1 MATAAPRSRFAID
14 DSRKMNQ
21 KNVIISKGINWAILW
36 LYLLLVGI
44 GFLAIFSVEHKPDE
58 NVWQTLT
65 SFKNNYSKQLLFIGI
80 GLAIG
85 SFILLMDSKFFTTTS
100 NLLYAIGILLMLS
113 TFVIGKEIKGSKSW
127 IPLGFM
133 NLQPAELC
141 KIFVALA
148 LSKYLSRSD
157 TDFTKPKSQLIAAAL
172 IFTPAIISI
181 AQHET
186 GLALVY
192 FTFIIVLYREGLPP
206 GYLISATVLAVLAVA
221 SLAVDEQKLF
231 YTISAVAVLLL
242 FFMRRRI
249 RRNKLLLVYLIAGWA
264 ASVSVQKVV
273 VPYML
278 NSAFKCYQSQRILSM
293 VGKEYDCT
301 KNKHTTSAEDS
312 AKSFKKTDDYNVNQS
327 KIAIGSG
334 GLWGKGFLKGT
345 QTQGDYVP
353 EQHTDFIFTA
363 IAESFGF
370 WGSLLLIGI
379 YALLLMIIIHVAE
392 RQRSLYS
399 RIYAYCVASII
410 FFHIMVNIC
419 MTVGLAPVI
428 GIPLPFI
435 SYGGSSLLTFTILIF
450 ILVRLD
456 ADRQIVLR

>member
-1 MATAAPRSRFAID
+1 
-14 DSRKMNQ
+14 MNQ
-21 KNVIISKGINWAILW
+21 QQAIISRGINWAILW

-44 GFLAIFSVEHKPDE
+44 GFIAIFSVEHKPDE
-58 NVWQTLT
+58 NVWLTLT

-85 SFILLMDSKFFTTTS
+85 SFILLMDSKFFTATS
-100 NLLYAIGILLMLS
+100 NLLYAVGILLMLA

-157 TDFTKPKSQLIAAAL
+157 TDFKKPKSQLIAAAL
-172 IFTPAIISI
+172 IFTPAVISI

-186 GLALVY
+186 GLSLVY

-206 GYLISATVLAVLAVA
+206 GYLIGATALGVLFVA
-221 SLAVDEQKLF
+221 SLIVDEKKLF
-231 YTISAVAVLLL
+231 YALCIIAGLVLLFL
-242 FFMRRRI
+242 RRRI
-249 RRNKLLLVYLIAGWA
+249 RRSKLLLVYVIAGWA
-264 ASVSVQKVV
+264 FSVGVQRVA

-278 NSAFKCYQSQRILSM
+278 NHAFECYQSQRILSM
-293 VGKEYDCT
+293 VGKEYDCS
-301 KNKHTTSAEDS
+301 KNKHTNTAAD
-312 AKSFKKTDDYNVNQS
+312 ATKPLKKTDDYNVNQS

-334 GLWGKGFLKGT
+334 GMWGKGFLKGT

-379 YALLLMIIIHVAE
+379 YAALLMLIIHVAE

-410 FFHIMVNIC
+410 FFHVMVNMC
-419 MTVGLAPVI
+419 MTIGLAPVI
-428 GIPLPFI
+428 GIPLPLL

-456 ADRQIVLR
+456 ADRQVVLR